1 MPDPGVFGEIV
12 MPQKFVHPCGICDND
27 NCNNG
32 HAFDRKCPKYI
43 AHEKLVS
50 QNNTE
55 NTRREFEQMKIS
67 RSVVSDARIRRV

>member
-1 MPDPGVFGEIV
+1 
-12 MPQKFVHPCGICDND
+12 MPQKFMHPCGICDND

-32 HAFDRKCPKYI
+32 HAFDQKCPKYI
-43 AHEKLVS
+43 AHEKLVL

-67 RSVVSDARIRRV
+67 GGMASDARIRRP